1 MAKEIERK
9 YLVKGSDWK
18 KLAQGKFY
26 CQGYIATL
34 GKQTVRI
41 RIVGEQGYLT
51 LKGKTVGQT
60 RSEFEYPIPL
70 ADARE
75 ILETLCDRP
84 LIEKIRYKI
93 PQGNLIWEVDEFLGE
108 NAGLIIAEV
117 ELTEENQKMEL
128 PEWIDR
134 QVTDPKYYNS
144 NLAKHPYSQWT
155 DNSHQ

>member
-9 YLVKGSDWK
+9 YLVKGDRWK
-18 KLAQGKFY
+18 ALTEGVLY
-26 CQGYIATL
+26 CQGYISTL

-41 RIVGEQGYLT
+41 RIIGEQGYLT
-51 LKGKTVGQT
+51 LKGENIGQT
-60 RSEFEYPIPL
+60 RSEFEYPIPI

-93 PQGNLIWEVDEFLGE
+93 PQGDLIWEVDEFLGE

-117 ELTEENQKMEL
+117 ELADENQEIEL

-144 NLAKHPYSQWT
+144 NLAKYPYSQWQ
-155 DNSHQ
+155 DE